1 MKKKNLKI
9 TASALLL
16 ALLVTGCAKSTEPTS
31 TIEDSSKVTV
41 TEQPA
46 NGDSESTT
54 DTTVTPNITET
65 TESSE
70 TVYPLTIDIY
80 GPEGN
85 KYTQTFTEAPSKV
98 VTNNVSSTDL
108 LLELGLEDK
117 IIGILQ
123 PDNAPDEKWA
133 STYETLT
140 VLGDKKTMSKEVIV
154 GAEPELILGRAMPFN
169 DESMG
174 KIQDLND
181 MGINV
186 YTQYASNFVID
197 QSLDNI
203 ITDVRNIGKIFNVSE
218 KADAY
223 ADSLQTRFDT
233 IKGKVS
239 EQSQTEPVKVLFMVT
254 YVDGTFNTFGANST
268 LQSEMLKTINAVNVL
283 ETGTSS
289 LTSENLVALN
299 PDVIVYIKSDRNAQ
313 TDVTAVESL
322 LNDETIQSVPAI
334 ANEKIIEIG
343 YDNLMDYG
351 VRIFDT
357 LEVLYDF
364 IY

>member
-1 MKKKNLKI
+1 MKKNIYKF

-16 ALLVTGCAKSTEPTS
+16 ALLTTGCAKTVNQDTS
-31 TIEDSSKVTV
+31 KDDASNNTV
-41 TEQPA
+41 TEQPVDQNA
-46 NGDSESTT
+46 TAGESNETVDNT
-54 DTTVTPNITET
+54 D
-65 TESSE
+65 SSE
-70 TVYPLTIDIY
+70 TVYPLTMEIY
-80 GPEGN
+80 GPDGE
-85 KYTQTFTEAPSKV
+85 KYTQTFTEAPSRV
-98 VTNNVSSTDL
+98 ITNNPSSTDL

-117 IIGILQ
+117 IIGILK

-133 STYETLT
+133 AVYEKLP
-140 VLGDKKTMSKEVIV
+140 VLGDKKSMSKEVII
-154 GAEPELILGRAMPFN
+154 GAEPDLIFGRSMPFT

-174 KIQDLND
+174 TIKDLND
-181 MGINV
+181 MNINV
-186 YTQYASNFVID
+186 YTQLASNFVID

-203 ITDVRNIGKIFNVSE
+203 ILDVRNIGQIFNVSE

-223 ADSLQTRFDT
+223 ADSLQTRLDT
-233 IKGKVS
+233 IKEKVS
-239 EQSQTEPVKVLFMVT
+239 NQSQTEPVKVLFMVT

-268 LQSEMLKTINAVNVL
+268 LQSEMLKTINAENVL

-299 PDVIVYIKSDRNAQ
+299 PDVIVYINSDRNAE
-313 TDVTAVESL
+313 TDPIAVESL

-343 YDNLMDYG
+343 YDELMDYG

-357 LEVLYDF
+357 LETLYDF

>member
-1 MKKKNLKI
+1 MKKNIYKF

-16 ALLVTGCAKSTEPTS
+16 ALLTTGCAKTANQDTS
-31 TIEDSSKVTV
+31 KDDASNNTV
-41 TEQPA
+41 TEQPVDQNA
-46 NGDSESTT
+46 TAGESNETVDNT
-54 DTTVTPNITET
+54 D
-65 TESSE
+65 SSE
-70 TVYPLTIDIY
+70 TVYPLTMEIY
-80 GPEGN
+80 GPDGE
-85 KYTQTFTEAPSKV
+85 KYTQTFTEAPSRV
-98 VTNNVSSTDL
+98 ITNNPSSTDL

-117 IIGILQ
+117 IIGILK

-133 STYETLT
+133 SVYEKLP
-140 VLGDKKTMSKEVIV
+140 VLGDKKSMSKEVII
-154 GAEPELILGRAMPFN
+154 GAEPDLIFGRSMPFT

-174 KIQDLND
+174 TIKDLND
-181 MGINV
+181 MNINV
-186 YTQYASNFVID
+186 YTQLASNFVID

-203 ITDVRNIGKIFNVSE
+203 ILDVRNIGQIFNVSE

-223 ADSLQTRFDT
+223 ADSLQTRLDT
-233 IKGKVS
+233 IKEKVS
-239 EQSQTEPVKVLFMVT
+239 NQSQTEPVKVLFMVT

-268 LQSEMLKTINAVNVL
+268 LQSEMLKTINAENVL

-299 PDVIVYIKSDRNAQ
+299 PDVIVYINSDRNAE
-313 TDVTAVESL
+313 TDPIAVESL

-343 YDNLMDYG
+343 YDELMDYG

-357 LEVLYDF
+357 LETLYDF

>member
-1 MKKKNLKI
+1 MKKNIYKF

-16 ALLVTGCAKSTEPTS
+16 ALLTTGCAKTANQDTS
-31 TIEDSSKVTV
+31 KDDASNNTV
-41 TEQPA
+41 TEQPVDQNA
-46 NGDSESTT
+46 TAGESNEVV
-54 DTTVTPNITET
+54 DN

-70 TVYPLTIDIY
+70 TVYPLTMEIY
-80 GPEGN
+80 GPDGE
-85 KYTQTFTEAPSKV
+85 KYTQTFTEAPSRV
-98 VTNNVSSTDL
+98 ITNNPSSTDL

-117 IIGILQ
+117 IIGILK

-133 STYETLT
+133 SVYEKLP
-140 VLGDKKTMSKEVIV
+140 VLGDKKSMSKEVII
-154 GAEPELILGRAMPFN
+154 GAEPDLIFGRSMPFT

-174 KIQDLND
+174 TIKDLND
-181 MGINV
+181 MNINV
-186 YTQYASNFVID
+186 YTQLASNFVID

-203 ITDVRNIGKIFNVSE
+203 ILDVRNIGQIFNVSE

-223 ADSLQTRFDT
+223 ADSLQTRLDT
-233 IKGKVS
+233 IKEKVS
-239 EQSQTEPVKVLFMVT
+239 NQSQTEPVKVLFMVT
-254 YVDGTFNTFGANST
+254 YVDGTFNTFGANSA
-268 LQSEMLKTINAVNVL
+268 LQSEMLKTINAENVL

-299 PDVIVYIKSDRNAQ
+299 PDVIVYINSDRNAE
-313 TDVTAVESL
+313 TDPIAVESL

-343 YDNLMDYG
+343 YDELMDYG

-357 LEVLYDF
+357 LETLYDF

>member
-1 MKKKNLKI
+1 MKKNITKI
-9 TASALLL
+9 VASALLVAVL
-16 ALLVTGCAKSTEPTS
+16 TTGCASTTNTNKTNTNTS
-31 TIEDSSKVTV
+31 NADVSQQDTTTNADQSDSVETTDSS
-41 TEQPA
+41 
-46 NGDSESTT
+46 G
-54 DTTVTPNITET
+54 
-65 TESSE
+65 

-80 GPEGN
+80 SPEGE

-98 VTNNVSSTDL
+98 ITNNASSTDL

-117 IIGILQ
+117 IIGIIQ

-133 STYETLT
+133 SVYENLT
-140 VLGDKKTMSKEVIV
+140 VLGDKKTMSKEVIIGV
-154 GAEPELILGRAMPFN
+154 EPDLIIGRAMPFT

-174 KIQDLND
+174 TIADLND
-181 MGINV
+181 MDINV
-186 YTQYASNFVID
+186 YTQFASNFVTE

-203 ITDVRNIGKIFNVSE
+203 ILDVRNIGKIFNVSE
-218 KADAY
+218 RADAY
-223 ADSLQTRFDT
+223 ADTLQTRLDT

-239 EQSQTEPVKVLFMVT
+239 EQTQSDPVKVLFMVT
-254 YVDGTFNTFGANST
+254 YTDGTFNTFGANSA
-268 LQSEMLKTINAVNVL
+268 LQSEMLKTINAENVL

-289 LTSENLVALN
+289 LTSENLVELN

-313 TDVTAVESL
+313 TDKTAVESL

-334 ANEKIIEIG
+334 ENEKIIEIG
-343 YDNLMDYG
+343 YDEIMDYG

-357 LEVLYDF
+357 LETLYDF

>member
-1 MKKKNLKI
+1 MKKNIYKF

-16 ALLVTGCAKSTEPTS
+16 ALLTTGCAKTANQDTS
-31 TIEDSSKVTV
+31 KDDASNNTV
-41 TEQPA
+41 TEQPVDQNA
-46 NGDSESTT
+46 TAGESNEVV
-54 DTTVTPNITET
+54 DN

-70 TVYPLTIDIY
+70 TVYPLTMEIY
-80 GPEGN
+80 GPDGE
-85 KYTQTFTEAPSKV
+85 KYTQTFTEAPSRV
-98 VTNNVSSTDL
+98 ITNNPSSTDL

-117 IIGILQ
+117 IIGILK

-133 STYETLT
+133 SVYEKLP
-140 VLGDKKTMSKEVIV
+140 VLGDKKSMSKEVII
-154 GAEPELILGRAMPFN
+154 GAEPDLIFGRSMPFT

-174 KIQDLND
+174 TIKDLND
-181 MGINV
+181 MNINV
-186 YTQYASNFVID
+186 YTQLASNFVID

-203 ITDVRNIGKIFNVSE
+203 ILDVRNIGQIFNVSE

-223 ADSLQTRFDT
+223 ADSLQTRLDT
-233 IKGKVS
+233 IKEKVS
-239 EQSQTEPVKVLFMVT
+239 NQSQTEPVKVLFMVT

-268 LQSEMLKTINAVNVL
+268 LQSEMLKTINAENVL

-299 PDVIVYIKSDRNAQ
+299 PDVIVYINSDRNAE
-313 TDVTAVESL
+313 TDPIAVESL

-343 YDNLMDYG
+343 YDELMDYG

-357 LEVLYDF
+357 LETLYDF

>member
-1 MKKKNLKI
+1 MKKNIYKF

-16 ALLVTGCAKSTEPTS
+16 ALLTTGCAKTANQDTS
-31 TIEDSSKVTV
+31 KDDASNNTV
-41 TEQPA
+41 TEQPVDQNA
-46 NGDSESTT
+46 TAGESNETVDNT
-54 DTTVTPNITET
+54 D
-65 TESSE
+65 SSE
-70 TVYPLTIDIY
+70 TVYPLTMEIY
-80 GPEGN
+80 GPDGE
-85 KYTQTFTEAPSKV
+85 KYTQTFTEAPSRV
-98 VTNNVSSTDL
+98 ITNNPSSTDL

-117 IIGILQ
+117 IIGILK

-133 STYETLT
+133 SVYEKLP
-140 VLGDKKTMSKEVIV
+140 VLGDKKSMSKEVII
-154 GAEPELILGRAMPFN
+154 GAEPDLIFGRSMPFT

-174 KIQDLND
+174 TIKDLND
-181 MGINV
+181 MNINV
-186 YTQYASNFVID
+186 YTQLASNFVID

-203 ITDVRNIGKIFNVSE
+203 ILDVRNIGQIFNVSE

-223 ADSLQTRFDT
+223 ADSLQTRLDT
-233 IKGKVS
+233 IKEKVS
-239 EQSQTEPVKVLFMVT
+239 NQSQTEPVKVLFMVT

-268 LQSEMLKTINAVNVL
+268 LQSEMLKTINAENVL

-299 PDVIVYIKSDRNAQ
+299 PDIIVYINSDRNAE
-313 TDVTAVESL
+313 TDPIAVESL

-343 YDNLMDYG
+343 YDELMDYG

-357 LEVLYDF
+357 LETLYDF

>member
-1 MKKKNLKI
+1 MKKNIYKF

-16 ALLVTGCAKSTEPTS
+16 ALLTTGCAKTANQDTS
-31 TIEDSSKVTV
+31 KDDASNNTV
-41 TEQPA
+41 TEQPVDQNA
-46 NGDSESTT
+46 TAGESNETVDNT
-54 DTTVTPNITET
+54 D
-65 TESSE
+65 SSE
-70 TVYPLTIDIY
+70 TVYPLTMEIY
-80 GPEGN
+80 GPDGE
-85 KYTQTFTEAPSKV
+85 KYTQTFTEAPSRV
-98 VTNNVSSTDL
+98 ITNNPSSTDL

-117 IIGILQ
+117 IIGILK

-133 STYETLT
+133 SVYEKLP
-140 VLGDKKTMSKEVIV
+140 VLGDKKSMSKEVII
-154 GAEPELILGRAMPFN
+154 GAEPDLIFGRSMPFT

-174 KIQDLND
+174 TIKDLND
-181 MGINV
+181 MNINV
-186 YTQYASNFVID
+186 YTQLASNFVID

-203 ITDVRNIGKIFNVSE
+203 ILDVRNIGQIFNVSE

-223 ADSLQTRFDT
+223 ADSLQTRLDT
-233 IKGKVS
+233 IKEKIS
-239 EQSQTEPVKVLFMVT
+239 NQSQTEPVKVLFMVT

-268 LQSEMLKTINAVNVL
+268 LQSEMLKTINAENVL

-299 PDVIVYIKSDRNAQ
+299 PDVIVYINSDRNAE
-313 TDVTAVESL
+313 TDPIAVESL

-343 YDNLMDYG
+343 YDELMDYG

-357 LEVLYDF
+357 LETLYDF

>member
-1 MKKKNLKI
+1 MKKNIYKF

-16 ALLVTGCAKSTEPTS
+16 ALLTTGCAKTANQDTS
-31 TIEDSSKVTV
+31 KDDVSNNTV
-41 TEQPA
+41 TEQPVDQNA
-46 NGDSESTT
+46 TAGESNETVDNT
-54 DTTVTPNITET
+54 D
-65 TESSE
+65 SSE
-70 TVYPLTIDIY
+70 TVYPLTMEIY
-80 GPEGN
+80 GPDGE
-85 KYTQTFTEAPSKV
+85 KYTQTFTEAPSRV
-98 VTNNVSSTDL
+98 ITNNPSSTDL

-117 IIGILQ
+117 IIGILK

-133 STYETLT
+133 SVYEKLP
-140 VLGDKKTMSKEVIV
+140 VLGDKKSMSKEVII
-154 GAEPELILGRAMPFN
+154 GAEPDLIFGRSMPFT

-174 KIQDLND
+174 TIKDLND
-181 MGINV
+181 MNINV
-186 YTQYASNFVID
+186 YTQLASNFVID

-203 ITDVRNIGKIFNVSE
+203 ILDVRNIGQIFNVSE

-223 ADSLQTRFDT
+223 ADSLQTRLDT
-233 IKGKVS
+233 IKEKVS
-239 EQSQTEPVKVLFMVT
+239 NQSQTEPVKVLFMVT
-254 YVDGTFNTFGANST
+254 YVDGTFNTFGANSA
-268 LQSEMLKTINAVNVL
+268 LQSEMLKTINAENVL

-299 PDVIVYIKSDRNAQ
+299 PDVIVYINSDRNAE
-313 TDVTAVESL
+313 TDPIAVESL

-343 YDNLMDYG
+343 YDELMDYG

-357 LEVLYDF
+357 LETLYDF